1 MTSQRAE
8 RAVISSP
15 CCWTLKGFSLSE
27 MTHLL
32 PICSNCLHMCPS
44 ILPLKEAPGAAKR
57 CRWIFRPPRM
67 SLLPQKPNEAVR
79 CKCSA
84 LLCPKK
90 TQEKDL
96 KYREICEIKSVRRG
110 LTIFFFSCSINT
122 FDSKALFYFAIH
134 RIGCVATDIC
144 HFVHSW
150 LMSKFNN
157 NKSLGDAPTKAL
169 LGM

>member
-1 MTSQRAE
+1 
-8 RAVISSP
+8 
-15 CCWTLKGFSLSE
+15 

-57 CRWIFRPPRM
+57 CRWIFRPPRI

-84 LLCPKK
+84 LLCSNK
-90 TQEKDL
+90 TREKDL

-122 FDSKALFYFAIH
+122 FDSKALFYFV
-134 RIGCVATDIC
+134 IGLGGWQQI
-144 HFVHSW
+144 FVILFTAGWCQNSTT
-150 LMSKFNN
+150 
-157 NKSLGDAPTKAL
+157 TKASEMRQPKL
-169 LGM
+169 YSVWKLWMKIC